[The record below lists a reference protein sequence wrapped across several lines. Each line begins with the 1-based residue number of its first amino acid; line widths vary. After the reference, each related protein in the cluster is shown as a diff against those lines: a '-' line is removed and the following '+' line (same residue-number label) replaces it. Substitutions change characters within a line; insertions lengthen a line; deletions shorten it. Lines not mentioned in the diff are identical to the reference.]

1 MSFCW
6 SHIRTIYYYN
16 ATCSTLIYF
25 DYHYIIDAAKKILAE
40 KMSSSTNA
48 ICTFEALSS
57 FYSLLDW
64 SDSPHLG
71 QQLRPELGIPPQEIL
86 NFGGAEKRDIT

>member
-1 MSFCW
+1 
-6 SHIRTIYYYN
+6 
-16 ATCSTLIYF
+16 
-25 DYHYIIDAAKKILAE
+25 
-40 KMSSSTNA
+40 MSSSTNA
-48 ICTFEALSS
+48 ICTFEALFS

-86 NFGGAEKRDIT
+86 NFGGAEKRDITLIIVVRCEFGVHEESCK